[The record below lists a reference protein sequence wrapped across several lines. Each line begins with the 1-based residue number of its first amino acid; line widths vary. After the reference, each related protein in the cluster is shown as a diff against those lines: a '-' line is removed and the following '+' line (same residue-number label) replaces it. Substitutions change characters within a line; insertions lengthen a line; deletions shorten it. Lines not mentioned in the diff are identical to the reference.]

1 MKEESKKAAEV
12 ASRKIEKDVKAAKEE
27 AANFKAKAED
37 LETRITR
44 VYQSIKTT
52 YIHYNNLSYL

>member
-1 MKEESKKAAEV
+1 M

-37 LETRITR
+37 FETRITR
-44 VYQSIKTT
+44 VDKSIKTT
-52 YIHYNNLSYL
+52 YIHYNNLFYL

>member
-1 MKEESKKAAEV
+1 VKEESKKAAEV

-52 YIHYNNLSYL
+52 YIHYNNLFYL